1 MLRYFLAAGG
11 MELDFAWFRGTFSL
25 LASGARARARTS
37 ELSFC
42 QSGER
47 RDEPKGSDTN
57 SIRHLFP
64 PIQAVS
70 IQARRSIAEALRLA
84 SAPPR
89 LLAMMNS
96 SACLRSFSQLSLDRT
111 AHASLTSRTLLAPQ
125 IACFSTTA
133 SRSAS
138 VVKKK
143 SGPAAAPKR
152 GEKTLRIK
160 KKGNHEMGKR
170 PDPGER
176 KAQRK
181 RIVLSNDN
189 ALEVEGL
196 KDLSKDNVL
205 SAEIEGKVMG
215 FPENIVDA
223 LRAEEAFKPNQGW
236 RLFRRPAALVR
247 KETVQLAALL
257 KEVEGAKDQNK
268 PKTIRRIVSGDHMS
282 GKTTLLLQGL
292 AMAHLRDWF
301 VVNLPEGT

>member
-11 MELDFAWFRGTFSL
+11 MELDPAWFRGTFSM

-47 RDEPKGSDTN
+47 RNDPKGSDTN
-57 SIRHLFP
+57 SIPHLFP

-125 IACFSTTA
+125 IACFSTTT

-138 VVKKK
+138 VAKKK
-143 SGPAAAPKR
+143 TTPTAPKR

-160 KKGNHEMGKR
+160 KGKNHEMGKR

-189 ALEVEGL
+189 ALEVSSL

-223 LRAEEAFKPNQGW
+223 LRAEEAFKPTQGW

-257 KEVEGAKDQNK
+257 KEVEGAKDQNQ
-268 PKTIRRIVSGDHMS
+268 PKTIRRVVSGDVMS